1 VKATQCLWAFSDKTV
16 EYSWDLRRDPNFLE
30 KIGELAEVR
39 APRLLELGAASG
51 WAGLYDLAPDHN
63 AIMGEWEGVSRFLYA
78 TGFSG
83 HGFLQGPAI
92 GEILR
97 DMYLGKTPFVDI
109 TPLEQR
115 SLLIWW
121 RTSPRKEHRLI
132 LMSALSQ
139 WLKPSRTVPTT
150 SWSASGSM
158 WKAKPKT
165 FFYLMLGNWLYGTG
179 EAILI
184 KADIGQSPGTV
195 LAQGIQ
201 NITGDTIGWTSFYIS
216 IGVMFLW
223 IPLKNKVGIGTVLNI
238 IFVSVAIDVMM
249 PFFPS
254 PDSYAVSVVMVI
266 IGILVIG
273 LRQRFLYP
281 KQLRTRVHVMA

>member
-1 VKATQCLWAFSDKTV
+1 
-16 EYSWDLRRDPNFLE
+16 
-30 KIGELAEVR
+30 
-39 APRLLELGAASG
+39 
-51 WAGLYDLAPDHN
+51 
-63 AIMGEWEGVSRFLYA
+63 
-78 TGFSG
+78 
-83 HGFLQGPAI
+83 
-92 GEILR
+92 
-97 DMYLGKTPFVDI
+97 
-109 TPLEQR
+109 
-115 SLLIWW
+115 
-121 RTSPRKEHRLI
+121 
-132 LMSALSQ
+132 
-139 WLKPSRTVPTT
+139 
-150 SWSASGSM
+150 M
-158 WKAKPKT
+158 WKARPKT

-249 PFFPS
+249 PVFPS
-254 PDSYAVSVVMVI
+254 PDSYGVSVVMVI

-273 LRQRFLYP
+273 LGSAFYIPSNLGPGPRDGLMTGLHYRTGIPIGRVRFVIEAVFLLAGWLLGGSVGLGTVLVTVLVGEVVAIFFGIVSRVSKP
-281 KQLRTRVHVMA
+281 KV

>member
-1 VKATQCLWAFSDKTV
+1 
-16 EYSWDLRRDPNFLE
+16 
-30 KIGELAEVR
+30 
-39 APRLLELGAASG
+39 
-51 WAGLYDLAPDHN
+51 
-63 AIMGEWEGVSRFLYA
+63 
-78 TGFSG
+78 
-83 HGFLQGPAI
+83 
-92 GEILR
+92 
-97 DMYLGKTPFVDI
+97 
-109 TPLEQR
+109 
-115 SLLIWW
+115 
-121 RTSPRKEHRLI
+121 
-132 LMSALSQ
+132 
-139 WLKPSRTVPTT
+139 
-150 SWSASGSM
+150 M

-249 PFFPS
+249 PLFPS

-273 LRQRFLYP
+273 LGSAFYIPSNLGPGPRDGLMTGLHYRTGIPIGRVRFVIEAAFL
-281 KQLRTRVHVMA
+281 LAGWLLGGSVGLGTVLVTVLVGEVVAIFFGIVSRVSKPAA

>member
-1 VKATQCLWAFSDKTV
+1 
-16 EYSWDLRRDPNFLE
+16 
-30 KIGELAEVR
+30 
-39 APRLLELGAASG
+39 
-51 WAGLYDLAPDHN
+51 
-63 AIMGEWEGVSRFLYA
+63 
-78 TGFSG
+78 
-83 HGFLQGPAI
+83 
-92 GEILR
+92 
-97 DMYLGKTPFVDI
+97 
-109 TPLEQR
+109 
-115 SLLIWW
+115 
-121 RTSPRKEHRLI
+121 
-132 LMSALSQ
+132 
-139 WLKPSRTVPTT
+139 
-150 SWSASGSM
+150 M

-201 NITGDTIGWTSFYIS
+201 NITGDSIGWTSFYIS

-249 PFFPS
+249 PVFPS

-273 LRQRFLYP
+273 LGSAFYIPSNLGPGPRDGLMTGLHYRTGIPIGRVRFVIEAVFLLAGWLLGGSVGLGTVLVTVLVGEVVAIFFGIVSRVSKP
-281 KQLRTRVHVMA
+281 KA

>member
-1 VKATQCLWAFSDKTV
+1 
-16 EYSWDLRRDPNFLE
+16 
-30 KIGELAEVR
+30 
-39 APRLLELGAASG
+39 
-51 WAGLYDLAPDHN
+51 
-63 AIMGEWEGVSRFLYA
+63 
-78 TGFSG
+78 
-83 HGFLQGPAI
+83 
-92 GEILR
+92 
-97 DMYLGKTPFVDI
+97 
-109 TPLEQR
+109 
-115 SLLIWW
+115 
-121 RTSPRKEHRLI
+121 
-132 LMSALSQ
+132 
-139 WLKPSRTVPTT
+139 
-150 SWSASGSM
+150 M

-254 PDSYAVSVVMVI
+254 PDSYVVSVVMVL

-273 LRQRFLYP
+273 LGSAFYIPSNLGPGPRDGLMTGLHYRTGIPIGRVRFVIEAAFL
-281 KQLRTRVHVMA
+281 LAGWLLGGSVGLGTVLVTVLVGEVVAIFFGIVSRVSKPAA

>member
-1 VKATQCLWAFSDKTV
+1 
-16 EYSWDLRRDPNFLE
+16 
-30 KIGELAEVR
+30 
-39 APRLLELGAASG
+39 
-51 WAGLYDLAPDHN
+51 
-63 AIMGEWEGVSRFLYA
+63 
-78 TGFSG
+78 
-83 HGFLQGPAI
+83 
-92 GEILR
+92 
-97 DMYLGKTPFVDI
+97 
-109 TPLEQR
+109 
-115 SLLIWW
+115 
-121 RTSPRKEHRLI
+121 
-132 LMSALSQ
+132 
-139 WLKPSRTVPTT
+139 
-150 SWSASGSM
+150 M

-201 NITGDTIGWTSFYIS
+201 NLTGDTIGWTSFYIS

-254 PDSYAVSVVMVI
+254 PDSYVVSVVMVL

-273 LRQRFLYP
+273 LGSAFYIPSNLGPGPRDGLMTGLHYRTGIPIGRVRFVIEAAFL
-281 KQLRTRVHVMA
+281 LAGWLLGGSVGLGTVLVTVLVGEVVAIFFGIVSRVSKPAA

>member
-1 VKATQCLWAFSDKTV
+1 
-16 EYSWDLRRDPNFLE
+16 
-30 KIGELAEVR
+30 
-39 APRLLELGAASG
+39 
-51 WAGLYDLAPDHN
+51 
-63 AIMGEWEGVSRFLYA
+63 
-78 TGFSG
+78 
-83 HGFLQGPAI
+83 
-92 GEILR
+92 
-97 DMYLGKTPFVDI
+97 
-109 TPLEQR
+109 
-115 SLLIWW
+115 
-121 RTSPRKEHRLI
+121 
-132 LMSALSQ
+132 
-139 WLKPSRTVPTT
+139 
-150 SWSASGSM
+150 M

-201 NITGDTIGWTSFYIS
+201 NLTGDTIGWTSFYIS

-273 LRQRFLYP
+273 LGSAFYIPSNLGPGPRDGLMTGLHYRTGIPIGRVRFVIEAAFL
-281 KQLRTRVHVMA
+281 LAGWLLGGSVGLGTVLVTVLVGEVVAIFFGIVSRVSKPTA

>member
-1 VKATQCLWAFSDKTV
+1 
-16 EYSWDLRRDPNFLE
+16 
-30 KIGELAEVR
+30 
-39 APRLLELGAASG
+39 
-51 WAGLYDLAPDHN
+51 
-63 AIMGEWEGVSRFLYA
+63 
-78 TGFSG
+78 
-83 HGFLQGPAI
+83 
-92 GEILR
+92 
-97 DMYLGKTPFVDI
+97 
-109 TPLEQR
+109 
-115 SLLIWW
+115 
-121 RTSPRKEHRLI
+121 
-132 LMSALSQ
+132 
-139 WLKPSRTVPTT
+139 
-150 SWSASGSM
+150 M
-158 WKAKPKT
+158 WKARPKT

-201 NITGDTIGWTSFYIS
+201 NLTGDTIGWTSFYIS

-254 PDSYAVSVVMVI
+254 PDSYAVSVVMVL

-273 LRQRFLYP
+273 LGSAFYIPSNLGPGPRDGLMTGLHYRTGIPIGRVRFVIEAAFL
-281 KQLRTRVHVMA
+281 LAGWLLGGSVGLGTVLVTVLVGEVVAIFFGIVSRVSKPAA

>member
-1 VKATQCLWAFSDKTV
+1 
-16 EYSWDLRRDPNFLE
+16 
-30 KIGELAEVR
+30 
-39 APRLLELGAASG
+39 
-51 WAGLYDLAPDHN
+51 
-63 AIMGEWEGVSRFLYA
+63 
-78 TGFSG
+78 
-83 HGFLQGPAI
+83 
-92 GEILR
+92 
-97 DMYLGKTPFVDI
+97 
-109 TPLEQR
+109 
-115 SLLIWW
+115 
-121 RTSPRKEHRLI
+121 
-132 LMSALSQ
+132 MSALSQ

-254 PDSYAVSVVMVI
+254 PNSYAVSVVMVI

-273 LRQRFLYP
+273 LGSAFYIPSNLGPGPRDGLMTGLHYRTGIPIGRVRFVIEAVFL
-281 KQLRTRVHVMA
+281 LAGWLLGGSVGLGTVLVTVLVGEVVAIFFGIVSRVSKPAA

>member
-1 VKATQCLWAFSDKTV
+1 
-16 EYSWDLRRDPNFLE
+16 
-30 KIGELAEVR
+30 
-39 APRLLELGAASG
+39 
-51 WAGLYDLAPDHN
+51 
-63 AIMGEWEGVSRFLYA
+63 
-78 TGFSG
+78 
-83 HGFLQGPAI
+83 
-92 GEILR
+92 
-97 DMYLGKTPFVDI
+97 
-109 TPLEQR
+109 
-115 SLLIWW
+115 
-121 RTSPRKEHRLI
+121 
-132 LMSALSQ
+132 
-139 WLKPSRTVPTT
+139 
-150 SWSASGSM
+150 M

-273 LRQRFLYP
+273 LGSAFYIPSNLGPGPRDGLMTGLHYRTGIPIGRVRFVIEAAFL
-281 KQLRTRVHVMA
+281 LAGWLLGGSVGLGTVLVTVLVGEVVAIFFGLVSRVSKPAA

>member
-1 VKATQCLWAFSDKTV
+1 
-16 EYSWDLRRDPNFLE
+16 
-30 KIGELAEVR
+30 
-39 APRLLELGAASG
+39 
-51 WAGLYDLAPDHN
+51 
-63 AIMGEWEGVSRFLYA
+63 
-78 TGFSG
+78 
-83 HGFLQGPAI
+83 
-92 GEILR
+92 
-97 DMYLGKTPFVDI
+97 
-109 TPLEQR
+109 
-115 SLLIWW
+115 
-121 RTSPRKEHRLI
+121 
-132 LMSALSQ
+132 
-139 WLKPSRTVPTT
+139 
-150 SWSASGSM
+150 M

-201 NITGDTIGWTSFYIS
+201 NLTGDTIGWTSFYIS

-254 PDSYAVSVVMVI
+254 PESYAVSVVMVI

-273 LRQRFLYP
+273 LGSAFYIPSNLGPGPRDGLMTGLHYRTGIPIGRVRFVIEAVFL
-281 KQLRTRVHVMA
+281 LAGWLLGGSVGLGTVLVTVLVGEVVAIFFGIVSRVSKPAA

>member
-1 VKATQCLWAFSDKTV
+1 
-16 EYSWDLRRDPNFLE
+16 
-30 KIGELAEVR
+30 
-39 APRLLELGAASG
+39 
-51 WAGLYDLAPDHN
+51 
-63 AIMGEWEGVSRFLYA
+63 
-78 TGFSG
+78 
-83 HGFLQGPAI
+83 
-92 GEILR
+92 
-97 DMYLGKTPFVDI
+97 
-109 TPLEQR
+109 
-115 SLLIWW
+115 
-121 RTSPRKEHRLI
+121 
-132 LMSALSQ
+132 
-139 WLKPSRTVPTT
+139 
-150 SWSASGSM
+150 M

-249 PFFPS
+249 PVFPS
-254 PDSYAVSVVMVI
+254 PDSYAVSVVMVL

-273 LRQRFLYP
+273 LGSAFYIPSNLGPGPRDGLMTGLHYRTGLPIGRVRFVIEAAFLLAGWLLGGSVGLGTVLVTVLVGEVVAIFFGIVSRVSKP
-281 KQLRTRVHVMA
+281 ADEATTDTEQL

>member
-1 VKATQCLWAFSDKTV
+1 
-16 EYSWDLRRDPNFLE
+16 
-30 KIGELAEVR
+30 
-39 APRLLELGAASG
+39 
-51 WAGLYDLAPDHN
+51 
-63 AIMGEWEGVSRFLYA
+63 
-78 TGFSG
+78 
-83 HGFLQGPAI
+83 
-92 GEILR
+92 
-97 DMYLGKTPFVDI
+97 
-109 TPLEQR
+109 
-115 SLLIWW
+115 
-121 RTSPRKEHRLI
+121 
-132 LMSALSQ
+132 
-139 WLKPSRTVPTT
+139 
-150 SWSASGSM
+150 M

-249 PFFPS
+249 PVFPS

-273 LRQRFLYP
+273 LGSAFYIPSNLGPGPRDGLMTGLHYRTGIPIGRVRFVIEAVFLLAGWLLGGSVGLGTVLVTVLVGEVVAIFFGIVSRVSKP
-281 KQLRTRVHVMA
+281 KV

>member
-1 VKATQCLWAFSDKTV
+1 
-16 EYSWDLRRDPNFLE
+16 
-30 KIGELAEVR
+30 
-39 APRLLELGAASG
+39 
-51 WAGLYDLAPDHN
+51 
-63 AIMGEWEGVSRFLYA
+63 
-78 TGFSG
+78 
-83 HGFLQGPAI
+83 
-92 GEILR
+92 
-97 DMYLGKTPFVDI
+97 
-109 TPLEQR
+109 
-115 SLLIWW
+115 
-121 RTSPRKEHRLI
+121 
-132 LMSALSQ
+132 
-139 WLKPSRTVPTT
+139 
-150 SWSASGSM
+150 
-158 WKAKPKT
+158 
-165 FFYLMLGNWLYGTG
+165 MLGNWLYGTG

-249 PFFPS
+249 PVFPS

-273 LRQRFLYP
+273 LGSAFYIPSNLGPGPRDGLMTGLHYRTGIPIGRVRFVIEAVFLLAGWLLGGSVGLGTVLVTVLVGEVVAIFFGIVSRVSKP
-281 KQLRTRVHVMA
+281 ADKTTTNTEQL

>member
-1 VKATQCLWAFSDKTV
+1 
-16 EYSWDLRRDPNFLE
+16 
-30 KIGELAEVR
+30 
-39 APRLLELGAASG
+39 
-51 WAGLYDLAPDHN
+51 
-63 AIMGEWEGVSRFLYA
+63 
-78 TGFSG
+78 
-83 HGFLQGPAI
+83 
-92 GEILR
+92 
-97 DMYLGKTPFVDI
+97 
-109 TPLEQR
+109 
-115 SLLIWW
+115 
-121 RTSPRKEHRLI
+121 
-132 LMSALSQ
+132 
-139 WLKPSRTVPTT
+139 
-150 SWSASGSM
+150 M

-201 NITGDTIGWTSFYIS
+201 NLTGDTIGWTSFYIS

-249 PFFPS
+249 PVFPS
-254 PDSYAVSVVMVI
+254 PDSYAVSVVMVL

-273 LRQRFLYP
+273 LGSAFYIPSNLGPGPRDGLMTGLHYRTGLPIGRVRFVIEAAFLLAGWLLGGSVGLGTVLVTVLVGEVVAIFFGIVSRVSKP
-281 KQLRTRVHVMA
+281 AGEVTTDTEQL

>member
-1 VKATQCLWAFSDKTV
+1 
-16 EYSWDLRRDPNFLE
+16 
-30 KIGELAEVR
+30 
-39 APRLLELGAASG
+39 
-51 WAGLYDLAPDHN
+51 
-63 AIMGEWEGVSRFLYA
+63 
-78 TGFSG
+78 
-83 HGFLQGPAI
+83 
-92 GEILR
+92 
-97 DMYLGKTPFVDI
+97 
-109 TPLEQR
+109 
-115 SLLIWW
+115 
-121 RTSPRKEHRLI
+121 
-132 LMSALSQ
+132 
-139 WLKPSRTVPTT
+139 
-150 SWSASGSM
+150 M

-273 LRQRFLYP
+273 LGSAFYIPSNLGPGPRDGLMTGLHYRTGIPIGRVRFVIEAAFVLAGW
-281 KQLRTRVHVMA
+281 LLGGSVGLGTVLVTVLVGEVVAIFFGIVSRVSKPAA

>member
-1 VKATQCLWAFSDKTV
+1 
-16 EYSWDLRRDPNFLE
+16 
-30 KIGELAEVR
+30 
-39 APRLLELGAASG
+39 
-51 WAGLYDLAPDHN
+51 
-63 AIMGEWEGVSRFLYA
+63 
-78 TGFSG
+78 
-83 HGFLQGPAI
+83 
-92 GEILR
+92 
-97 DMYLGKTPFVDI
+97 
-109 TPLEQR
+109 
-115 SLLIWW
+115 
-121 RTSPRKEHRLI
+121 
-132 LMSALSQ
+132 
-139 WLKPSRTVPTT
+139 
-150 SWSASGSM
+150 
-158 WKAKPKT
+158 
-165 FFYLMLGNWLYGTG
+165 MLGNWLYGTG

-195 LAQGIQ
+195 LAQGIK

-273 LRQRFLYP
+273 LGSAFYIPSNLGPGPRDGLMTGLHYRTGIPIGRVRFVIEAVFL
-281 KQLRTRVHVMA
+281 LAGWLLGGSVGLGTVLVTVLVGEVVAIFFGIVSRVSKPTESTTSTSQSI

>member
-1 VKATQCLWAFSDKTV
+1 
-16 EYSWDLRRDPNFLE
+16 
-30 KIGELAEVR
+30 
-39 APRLLELGAASG
+39 
-51 WAGLYDLAPDHN
+51 
-63 AIMGEWEGVSRFLYA
+63 
-78 TGFSG
+78 
-83 HGFLQGPAI
+83 
-92 GEILR
+92 
-97 DMYLGKTPFVDI
+97 
-109 TPLEQR
+109 
-115 SLLIWW
+115 
-121 RTSPRKEHRLI
+121 
-132 LMSALSQ
+132 
-139 WLKPSRTVPTT
+139 
-150 SWSASGSM
+150 M

-201 NITGDTIGWTSFYIS
+201 NLTGDTIGWTSFYIS

-273 LRQRFLYP
+273 LGSAFYIPSNLGPGPRDGLMTGLHYRTGIPIGRVRFVIEAVFL
-281 KQLRTRVHVMA
+281 LAGWLLGGSVGLGTVLVTVLVGEVVAIFFGIVSRVSKPAA

>member
-1 VKATQCLWAFSDKTV
+1 
-16 EYSWDLRRDPNFLE
+16 
-30 KIGELAEVR
+30 
-39 APRLLELGAASG
+39 
-51 WAGLYDLAPDHN
+51 
-63 AIMGEWEGVSRFLYA
+63 
-78 TGFSG
+78 
-83 HGFLQGPAI
+83 
-92 GEILR
+92 
-97 DMYLGKTPFVDI
+97 
-109 TPLEQR
+109 
-115 SLLIWW
+115 
-121 RTSPRKEHRLI
+121 
-132 LMSALSQ
+132 
-139 WLKPSRTVPTT
+139 
-150 SWSASGSM
+150 M

-273 LRQRFLYP
+273 LGSAFYIPSNLGPGPRDGLMTGLHFRTGIPIGRVRFVIEAAFL
-281 KQLRTRVHVMA
+281 LAGWLLGGSVGLGTVLVTVLVGEVVAIFFGIVSRVSKPAA

>member
-1 VKATQCLWAFSDKTV
+1 
-16 EYSWDLRRDPNFLE
+16 
-30 KIGELAEVR
+30 
-39 APRLLELGAASG
+39 
-51 WAGLYDLAPDHN
+51 
-63 AIMGEWEGVSRFLYA
+63 
-78 TGFSG
+78 
-83 HGFLQGPAI
+83 
-92 GEILR
+92 
-97 DMYLGKTPFVDI
+97 
-109 TPLEQR
+109 
-115 SLLIWW
+115 
-121 RTSPRKEHRLI
+121 
-132 LMSALSQ
+132 
-139 WLKPSRTVPTT
+139 
-150 SWSASGSM
+150 M

-273 LRQRFLYP
+273 LGSAFYIPSNLGPGPRDGLMTGLHYRTGIPIGRVRFVIEAVFL
-281 KQLRTRVHVMA
+281 LAGWLLGGSVGLGTVLVTVLVGEVVAIFFGIVSRVSKPAA

>member
-1 VKATQCLWAFSDKTV
+1 
-16 EYSWDLRRDPNFLE
+16 
-30 KIGELAEVR
+30 
-39 APRLLELGAASG
+39 
-51 WAGLYDLAPDHN
+51 
-63 AIMGEWEGVSRFLYA
+63 
-78 TGFSG
+78 
-83 HGFLQGPAI
+83 
-92 GEILR
+92 
-97 DMYLGKTPFVDI
+97 
-109 TPLEQR
+109 
-115 SLLIWW
+115 
-121 RTSPRKEHRLI
+121 
-132 LMSALSQ
+132 
-139 WLKPSRTVPTT
+139 
-150 SWSASGSM
+150 M

-254 PDSYAVSVVMVI
+254 PDSYAVSVVMVV

-273 LRQRFLYP
+273 LGSAFYIPSNLGPGPRDGLMTGLHYRTGIPIGRVRFVIEAVFL
-281 KQLRTRVHVMA
+281 LAGWLLGGSVGLGTVLVTVLVGEVVAIFFGIVSRVSKPEA

>member
-1 VKATQCLWAFSDKTV
+1 
-16 EYSWDLRRDPNFLE
+16 
-30 KIGELAEVR
+30 
-39 APRLLELGAASG
+39 
-51 WAGLYDLAPDHN
+51 
-63 AIMGEWEGVSRFLYA
+63 
-78 TGFSG
+78 
-83 HGFLQGPAI
+83 
-92 GEILR
+92 
-97 DMYLGKTPFVDI
+97 
-109 TPLEQR
+109 
-115 SLLIWW
+115 
-121 RTSPRKEHRLI
+121 
-132 LMSALSQ
+132 
-139 WLKPSRTVPTT
+139 
-150 SWSASGSM
+150 M

-273 LRQRFLYP
+273 LGSAFYIPSNLGPGPRDGLMTGLHYRTGIPIGRVRFVIEAAFL
-281 KQLRTRVHVMA
+281 LAGWLLGGSVGLGTVLVTVLVGEVVAIFFGIVSRVWAMVKTSFNCSKNLLVSGGFKLESFSENFFRFDFGSVAFWYR

>member
-1 VKATQCLWAFSDKTV
+1 
-16 EYSWDLRRDPNFLE
+16 
-30 KIGELAEVR
+30 
-39 APRLLELGAASG
+39 
-51 WAGLYDLAPDHN
+51 
-63 AIMGEWEGVSRFLYA
+63 
-78 TGFSG
+78 
-83 HGFLQGPAI
+83 
-92 GEILR
+92 
-97 DMYLGKTPFVDI
+97 
-109 TPLEQR
+109 
-115 SLLIWW
+115 
-121 RTSPRKEHRLI
+121 
-132 LMSALSQ
+132 
-139 WLKPSRTVPTT
+139 
-150 SWSASGSM
+150 M

-201 NITGDTIGWTSFYIS
+201 NITGDSIGWTSFYIS

-249 PFFPS
+249 PVFPS

-273 LRQRFLYP
+273 LGSAFYIPSNLGPGPRDGLMTGLHYRTGMPIGRVRFVIEAAFL
-281 KQLRTRVHVMA
+281 LAGWLLGGSVGLGTVLVTVLVGEVVAIFFGIVSRVSKPVDEATTNGQAC

>member
-1 VKATQCLWAFSDKTV
+1 
-16 EYSWDLRRDPNFLE
+16 
-30 KIGELAEVR
+30 
-39 APRLLELGAASG
+39 
-51 WAGLYDLAPDHN
+51 
-63 AIMGEWEGVSRFLYA
+63 
-78 TGFSG
+78 
-83 HGFLQGPAI
+83 
-92 GEILR
+92 
-97 DMYLGKTPFVDI
+97 
-109 TPLEQR
+109 
-115 SLLIWW
+115 
-121 RTSPRKEHRLI
+121 
-132 LMSALSQ
+132 
-139 WLKPSRTVPTT
+139 
-150 SWSASGSM
+150 M

-249 PFFPS
+249 PVFPS

-273 LRQRFLYP
+273 LGSAFYIPSNLGPGPRDGLMTGLHYRTGIPIGRVRFVIEAVFLLAGWLLGGSVGLGTVLVTVLVGEVVAIFFGIVSRVSKP
-281 KQLRTRVHVMA
+281 ADKTTTNTEQL